1 MEAPPV
7 QYLTT
12 PDGYDIAY
20 AVCGQ
25 GPPLVRIPSTFGH
38 FTLQWNRGVLDKE
51 FRALSE
57 HFQLVLLDCRGQGSS
72 TRGLAETAS
81 IDDYVRDIELIVD
94 RLRLDRFL
102 ILGRSAMGKVAVNFA
117 VRHPNRVIALL
128 LHGYNDPYLGTRLG
142 LWEIAKSDWPLLLQ
156 TSARV
161 GWLQAEP
168 STVVPVLREAI
179 SQEDFLRQ
187 GAILSADPGDE
198 MLRQLQVPALVMATR
213 EEARPMGREHDAK
226 RIAAIMPDAR
236 LVLFDDVGSGF
247 SGSGDDV
254 PPAIAAIR
262 RFLEGL
268 PEREIPASA
277 SREAGG
283 LSQRELQ
290 VLSLIAAGKSNQ
302 QIADALVISPS
313 TVLHHVTNI
322 LTKTGC
328 QNRTEAAVY
337 ARDRGIA

>member
-1 MEAPPV
+1 MDAPPV
-7 QYLTT
+7 QYVTT

-25 GPPLVRIPSTFGH
+25 GLPLVRVPSTFGH
-38 FTLQWNRGVLDKE
+38 FTLQWNRGILDQE

-81 IDDYVRDIELIVD
+81 IDDYVRDIELIAD

-102 ILGRSAMGKVAVNFA
+102 ISGRSAMGKVAVNFA
-117 VRHPNRVIALL
+117 VKHSNRVIALL
-128 LHGYNDPYLGTRLG
+128 LNHYSDPYLGTRLG
-142 LWEIAKSDWPLLLQ
+142 LWEIAKSDWPLLIQ

-161 GWLQAEP
+161 GWVQADP

-213 EEARPMGREHDAK
+213 EEARPMGFEQDAK
-226 RIAAIMPDAR
+226 RITAIIPDAR
-236 LVLFDDVGSGF
+236 LVLFDDVGYGF
-247 SGSGDDV
+247 SSSGDDI
-254 PPAIAAIR
+254 PPAIAAIHH
-262 RFLEGL
+262 FLEGV
-268 PEREIPASA
+268 PERETLASA
-277 SREAGG
+277 SQEAGS
-283 LSQRELQ
+283 LSLRELE
-290 VLSLIAAGKSNQ
+290 VLRLVAAGRSNQ
-302 QIADALVISPS
+302 EIADELVISRN
-313 TVLHHVTNI
+313 TVRRHVSN
-322 LTKTGC
+322 LFDKTGVA
-328 QNRTEAAVY
+328 NRAQAGAY
-337 ARDRGIA
+337 ARDHGLV

>member
-1 MEAPPV
+1 MDAPPL
-7 QYLTT
+7 QYVTT

-25 GPPLVRIPSTFGH
+25 GLPLVRVPSTFGH
-38 FTLQWNRGVLDKE
+38 FTLQWNRGILDQE

-81 IDDYVRDIELIVD
+81 IDDYVRDIELIVN

-117 VRHPNRVIALL
+117 VRHSNRVIALL
-128 LHGYNDPYLGTRLG
+128 LHGYTDPYLGTRLG
-142 LWEIAKSDWPLLLQ
+142 LWEIAKSDWPLLIQ

-161 GWLQAEP
+161 GWLQADP

-187 GAILSADPGDE
+187 GEILSAAPGDE

-213 EEARPMGREHDAK
+213 EAARPMAFEQDAK
-226 RIAAIMPDAR
+226 RIAAIIPDAR
-236 LVLFDDVGSGF
+236 LVLFDDVGNGF
-247 SGSGDDV
+247 GSSGDEI
-254 PPAIAAIR
+254 PPAIAAIH
-262 RFLEGL
+262 RFLERV
-268 PEREIPASA
+268 PERETLTSA
-277 SREAGG
+277 SQEAGG
-283 LSQRELQ
+283 LSLRELE
-290 VLSLIAAGKSNQ
+290 VLRLVAAGKSNQ
-302 QIADALVISPS
+302 QIADALVISLS
-313 TVLHHVTNI
+313 TVLHHITNI

-328 QNRTEAAVY
+328 TNRTEAASY
-337 ARDRGIA
+337 AHQNHLV